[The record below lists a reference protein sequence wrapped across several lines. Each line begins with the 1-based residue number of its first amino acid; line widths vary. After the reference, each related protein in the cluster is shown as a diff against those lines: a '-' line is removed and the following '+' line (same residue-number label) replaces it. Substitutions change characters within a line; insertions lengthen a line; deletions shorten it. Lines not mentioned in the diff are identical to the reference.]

1 VEPLIA
7 LVGVTLALR
16 IAGAAGVRRLR
27 PWPVALRG
35 GLATMF
41 VMTGMAHFIGLRAE
55 LISMVPPA
63 MPNPGLL
70 ELAGAVGL
78 LLPPTA
84 PWAAGGFTALLVGLF
99 PANVYAALN
108 GITTSPED
116 ALVPRTLMQLVFLA
130 ATVAV
135 LASSARGR
143 RLPSAVSRRTE
154 HRHRAGLTGLS
165 RSDEQAK
172 SRAIHP
178 ARPLVGPRH
187 HYQQTAKA

>member
-16 IAGAAGVRRLR
+16 IAGAVGVRRLH
-27 PWPVALRG
+27 PWSVALRG

-70 ELAGAVGL
+70 VTITGLLELAGAVGL
-78 LLPPTA
+78 LLARTA
-84 PWAAGGFTALLVGLF
+84 PWAAGGLTALLVGLF

-116 ALVPRTLMQLVFLA
+116 ALAPRTLMQLVFLA

-135 LASSARGR
+135 LASSLRGR
-143 RLPSAVSRRTE
+143 RLRWRSAI
-154 HRHRAGLTGLS
+154 APDGAQG
-165 RSDEQAK
+165 
-172 SRAIHP
+172 
-178 ARPLVGPRH
+178 
-187 HYQQTAKA
+187 

>member
-1 VEPLIA
+1 VEPLIV

-27 PWPVALRG
+27 SWPVALRG

-41 VMTGMAHFIGLRAE
+41 VMTGMAHFIGLRTE

-63 MPNPGLL
+63 LPNPGLLVTITGLL

-78 LLPPTA
+78 LLPRTA
-84 PWAAGGFTALLVGLF
+84 PWAAGGLTALLVGLF

-116 ALVPRTLMQLVFLA
+116 ALAPRTLMQLVFLA

-135 LASSARGR
+135 LASSVRGR
-143 RLPSAVSRRTE
+143 RLRWRSAV
-154 HRHRAGLTGLS
+154 A
-165 RSDEQAK
+165 
-172 SRAIHP
+172 P
-178 ARPLVGPRH
+178 ASAQG
-187 HYQQTAKA
+187 